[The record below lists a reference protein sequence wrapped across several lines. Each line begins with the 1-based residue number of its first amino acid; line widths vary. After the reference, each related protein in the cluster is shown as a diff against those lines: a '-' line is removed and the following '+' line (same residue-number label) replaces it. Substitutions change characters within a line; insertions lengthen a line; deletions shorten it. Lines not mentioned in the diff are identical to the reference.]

1 MCIRDSSSLS
11 SVYANSLIVAA
22 VTAFIGT
29 CMAYGGALI
38 TARSTVNQK
47 VKNTIESIALITN
60 TIPGMVIGL
69 AYLFSFSGTSL
80 QNTFAIIIICNTIHF
95 FSTPYLMMKNSLSKM
110 NASWETT
117 AMLMGCLLYTSRCV

>member
-1 MCIRDSSSLS
+1 
-11 SVYANSLIVAA
+11 
-22 VTAFIGT
+22 
-29 CMAYGGALI
+29 MAYEALNC
-38 TARSTVNQK
+38 RSTVNQK

-69 AYLFSFSGTSL
+69 AYLFSF
-80 QNTFAIIIICNTIHF
+80 QNLLTEPFAIIIICNTIHF

-117 AMLMGCLLYTSRCV
+117 AMLMGEITGQKPLYV